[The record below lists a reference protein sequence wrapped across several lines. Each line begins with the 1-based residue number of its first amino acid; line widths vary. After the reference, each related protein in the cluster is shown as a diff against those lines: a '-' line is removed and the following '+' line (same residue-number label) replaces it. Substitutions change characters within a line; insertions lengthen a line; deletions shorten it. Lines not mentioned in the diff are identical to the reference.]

1 MVMRGTKEYKVPNLT
16 QSKTRQRNNLKNK
29 STVMKDQRDQVEEM
43 NSQGIKQQADE
54 DESATATEQKDE

>member
-1 MVMRGTKEYKVPNLT
+1 MRGTKEYKVPNLT

-29 STVMKDQRDQVEEM
+29 STVMKDQRAQAEEM

>member
-29 STVMKDQRDQVEEM
+29 STVMKDQRAQVEEM

>member
-1 MVMRGTKEYKVPNLT
+1 MRGTKEYKVPNLT

-29 STVMKDQRDQVEEM
+29 STVMKDQRAQVEEM